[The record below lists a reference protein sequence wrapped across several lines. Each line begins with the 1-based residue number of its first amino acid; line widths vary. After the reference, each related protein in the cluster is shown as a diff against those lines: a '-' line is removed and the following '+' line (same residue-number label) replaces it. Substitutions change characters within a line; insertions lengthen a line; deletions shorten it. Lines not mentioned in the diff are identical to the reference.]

1 MLNNQFS
8 PFNTSFF
15 LVAVPTLTIAPTVGN
30 QKQQELQSRILSI
43 LNSKTASI
51 PSATVA
57 APAAALAP
65 IAVAAPVAAAP
76 TQAPLLNDPNVQKAL
91 DSLMQGDLLR
101 KISGGQRF

>member
-1 MLNNQFS
+1 M
-8 PFNTSFF
+8 
-15 LVAVPTLTIAPTVGN
+15 PTLTIAPTVGN
-30 QKQQELQSRILSI
+30 HKQQELQSRILSI
-43 LNSKTASI
+43 LNSKTTGI
-51 PSATVA
+51 PAATVA
-57 APAAALAP
+57 APAPIATALAPAIAP